1 MAKKAIVVFV
11 LPLFVFFVLNALTPV
26 WWDDFIMACRFDVW
40 YETHSTLAASFSDVW
55 NSTVNMYCTW
65 HGRSVV
71 DFLNFLF
78 MSIQAKTVFN
88 ICNTA
93 VYGLFVFLM
102 CFHITGTFRPLFSW
116 LFVTLH
122 PLLWML
128 IPAWGQNLLWLT
140 GSINYLWTGTLILLF
155 LIPFRRRMDD
165 SAYAMSVP
173 LSILWLFAGI
183 VAGWTMEN
191 SASGVFAL
199 LACYFV
205 WNKFVRR
212 NSVRL
217 FEALGAAGFLS
228 GFFMLVTA
236 RPHLFRGFYTLLLNF
251 MQVNERLM
259 KSSGLLVL
267 CIFALSFYILRVLKQ
282 SLPRPALFFFSAAV
296 GAAYSMILS
305 DHFPARSWFMP
316 QVFFL
321 LSLLCLLFPVRGRIP
336 KKSAIALFA
345 LLWAAFVPW
354 FLLGAK
360 SIAVGYLFTEAREE
374 YVLEQRNLGVRN
386 IAVKTPVPAVY
397 AQSGLWNGKDVL
409 PLPRTPHEDS
419 EFVAHNSAWAAWYGL
434 KSVRGIS
441 GDAPEEG
448 RAVRDVWNWI
458 AQSESRPS
466 RRALL
471 QRIYDDW

>member
-1 MAKKAIVVFV
+1 MTRRAVAIYT
-11 LPLFVFFVLNALTPV
+11 LPLIAFFVLNALTPV
-26 WWDDFIMACRFDVW
+26 WWDDFIMACRFDGW
-40 YETHSTLAASFSDVW
+40 YEPHSALAASFSDVW
-55 NSTVNMYCTW
+55 NSTVDMYRTW

-78 MSIQAKTVFN
+78 MSIQTKTVFN
-88 ICNTA
+88 VCNTL

-102 CFHITGTFRPLFSW
+102 CFHITGVFRPLFPW
-116 LFVTLH
+116 LFLTLH

-140 GSINYLWTGTLILLF
+140 GSINYLWTGMLILLF

-165 SAYAMSVP
+165 SAYAMSAP

-183 VAGWTMEN
+183 AAGWTMEN

-199 LACYFV
+199 LACYFI

-212 NSVRL
+212 NPVRL

-236 RPHLFRGFYTLLLNF
+236 RPRLFRGFYTLFLNF

-259 KSSGLLVL
+259 KSSGLLIL
-267 CIFALSFYILRVLKQ
+267 CILALSFYILRVLKRPL
-282 SLPRPALFFFSAAV
+282 SRPALFFFIAAF
-296 GAAYSMILS
+296 GAAYSMMLS

-321 LSLLCLLFPVRGRIP
+321 LSLLCLLFPVRDRIP
-336 KKSAIALFA
+336 KKSVIAFFA
-345 LLWAAFVPW
+345 LLWVVFIPW

-360 SIAVGYLFTEAREE
+360 SVAAGYLFTEAREE
-374 YVLEQRNLGVRN
+374 YVLEQRNLGAGD
-386 IAVKTPVPAVY
+386 IAVKTPVPAVFS
-397 AQSGLWNGKDVL
+397 QSGLWNGKDVL

-434 KSVRGIS
+434 KSVRGIP
-441 GDAPEEG
+441 GDAPEED
-448 RAVRDVWNWI
+448 RAFRDVWNWI
-458 AQSESRPS
+458 AQGGGRPS